1 MAGRCTGR
9 RLRPT
14 TFVGICSLATWL
26 TSTPGHAAP
35 TVANEPEIKA
45 QFFERFTRFIDW
57 PASAIGKGATF
68 VVCLTGGNQLATAI
82 ERRMVRTTVKGVQ
95 TEIRRLPATPAPDPG
110 GCHALYLGPAL
121 RAQLPAVLAR
131 TRGRPIL
138 TVADTDGFS
147 SQGVLI
153 NMYIEDRFVR
163 FEINDPVLKASGLKA
178 SSKLLRLARMI
189 DGAPSP

>member
-1 MAGRCTGR
+1 MADRCTRR

-14 TFVGICSLATWL
+14 TSVGVCLVASWL
-26 TSTPGHAAP
+26 VSTAGHAAP
-35 TVANEPEIKA
+35 VADEPEIKA

-57 PASAIGKGATF
+57 PPAALGDGAPF
-68 VVCLTGGNQLATAI
+68 VVCLAGGNELATAI
-82 ERRMVRTTVKGVQ
+82 ERRMIRTSVKGRQ
-95 TEIRRLPATPAPDPG
+95 TEIRRLPATTAADPA

-121 RAQLPAVLAR
+121 RAQLPALLAR

-138 TVADTDGFS
+138 TVSDTAGFS
-147 SQGVLI
+147 RQGVLI

-178 SSKLLRLARMI
+178 SSKLLRLARII
-189 DGAPSP
+189 DAPAP